1 MKKPRRNRA
10 IAPTRLLQ
18 KNKTRAKKPYRYE
31 RIPARVKC
39 FKRNFLALNDLILL
53 MYK

>member
-10 IAPTRLLQ
+10 IDPTRLLQ

-31 RIPARVKC
+31 RIPARVQM
-39 FKRNFLALNDLILL
+39 F
-53 MYK
+53 

>member
-1 MKKPRRNRA
+1 MKKPRRNQA

-18 KNKTRAKKPYRYE
+18 KNKTRAKTRTGTNGFPH
-31 RIPARVKC
+31 AFKC